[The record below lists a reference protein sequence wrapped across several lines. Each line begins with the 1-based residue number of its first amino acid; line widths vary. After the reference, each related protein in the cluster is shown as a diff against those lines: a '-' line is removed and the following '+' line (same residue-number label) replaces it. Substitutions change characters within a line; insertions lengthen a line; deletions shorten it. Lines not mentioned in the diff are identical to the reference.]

1 MNIQFRHLRATALAA
16 TLVATLAA
24 GAAFTGLATANTSN
38 GTVRLLSAKF
48 EPRHVVQV
56 EVGDFHFR
64 PGQVAPIHTHDA
76 PVVGYVAKGSIIY
89 RVEGQR
95 PQILRAGD
103 AFYEAAGSRILRFD
117 NASATEEAI
126 FIDFNLERDGDPFIV
141 FENPPTEAIDRRT
154 LPMIDVADQTIDQ
167 VEAYARE
174 LAAGATLS
182 LNNQE
187 PTMALVSEGVVE
199 LRTQGGLTRR
209 VAAGVSFALLL
220 DGAEITIV
228 NASSEVPAK
237 VITFLLK

>member
-1 MNIQFRHLRATALAA
+1 MNIQFRHLRATTLAA

-24 GAAFTGLATANTSN
+24 GAAFMGLATANTSD

-64 PGQVAPIHTHDA
+64 PGQVAPIHTHEA

-103 AFYEAAGSRILRFD
+103 AFYEPAGPRILRFD

-141 FENPPTEAIDRRT
+141 FENSPTEA
-154 LPMIDVADQTIDQ
+154 IDQ

-209 VAAGVSFALLL
+209 VAAGVSFALPL